1 MADIIPL
8 VPQTSALPS
17 ADEPLE
23 ETLARWKEALPLLH
37 GNIERTIA
45 DAKEYI
51 NGRRDLDFLVAAESR
66 AIDGMVALYDL
77 AADEDG
83 RKVMRKEFRK
93 IMKRHR
99 GRLAPYYPELHA
111 PLRTRLR
118 EHKMFVICGLDPPDP
133 DERRKGRSDD

>member
-77 AADEDG
+77 AADEDY
-83 RKVMRKEFRK
+83 RKVMRKEFRQ

-133 DERRKGRSDD
+133 DERRKGRSDA

>member
-8 VPQTSALPS
+8 VPPS
-17 ADEPLE
+17 IVPPPADEPLE

-37 GNIERTIA
+37 GNIVRTIA

-51 NGRRDLDFLVAAESR
+51 NGRRDLDFLVAAETR
-66 AIDGMVALYDL
+66 AIEGLVALYDL

-133 DERRKGRSDD
+133 DERRKGRSDA

>member
-77 AADEDG
+77 AADEDY
-83 RKVMRKEFRK
+83 RKVMRKEFRQ